1 MVSRGQFEEWLR
13 QDERNAGLFQPE
25 VRETAE
31 PAYTTQTT
39 AVYPGDKNHLPY
51 DVVVQTIRT
60 GEPERLGPGP
70 SMPPA
75 GNFHITDDHLG
86 EGGPKEKYR
95 RNVEAIRTLKAIE
108 LEGRGATEA
117 EQEVLSRYG
126 GGVAAGKAPGPA
138 LYHSGLDLRI
148 SQTKT
153 APTLKKRRGCS
164 YMCQERRA
172 AFGNHPYHAPAHGQG
187 PERGQRHPRY
197 SGLC

>member
-1 MVSRGQFEEWLR
+1 MIRPYAWAADGQRGQFEEWLHAR
-13 QDERNAGLFQPE
+13 GRTRHNAGLFSEE
-25 VRETAE
+25 VGDGGT
-31 PAYTTQTT
+31 AYTTQTT

-60 GEPERLGPGP
+60 GEPEQPGPGP

-117 EQEVLSRYG
+117 EQEVLSRYVGWG
-126 GGVAAGKAPGPA
+126 GLPQVFDQDKEDWHRICRAEGAAGRE
-138 LYHSGLDLRI
+138 RI
-148 SQTKT
+148 
-153 APTLKKRRGCS
+153 RR
-164 YMCQERRA
+164 RPVL
-172 AFGNHPYHAPAHGQG
+172 H
-187 PERGQRHPRY
+187 PERPLYQSNRY
-197 SGLC
+197 QGGL